1 MMLMI
6 DDFRPAMR
14 PVKSLQEKTNNLKAE
29 PTVAAPSESALAN
42 DLAASKAEPAPASVV
57 GQLVV
62 VPDFTSFH
70 TGPKKGGWLGRLKKR
85 WPPTKKET
93 VLGIGLLLLL
103 ITGGGAAVALHMSLA
118 PVAARPITVV
128 KKVVP
133 KPVQPT
139 TVASNLSGL
148 QVNPSLNNKPVIGVM
163 IENSEYARPQS
174 GLSQASVVYEAI
186 AEGGITRF
194 LTLFQDTN
202 PADIGPIRSVRP
214 YYLQWALG
222 FDASL
227 AHVGGSPEALSD
239 IRSWGAKDL
248 DQFFNSAAYHRISS
262 REAPHNVYTAVDTLN
277 QLSISKGYTSSN
289 FTPWT
294 RKADAPAKQVTART
308 VNLTLSGPLYNVHY
322 DYDAVSNSY
331 KRSEAG
337 APHLDANG
345 SVQISPKVVIG
356 LVTPYGLQSDG
367 KHSDYGTIGSG
378 PAYVFQDGTITIGS
392 WHKAD
397 DKGTMTFTD
406 DVGKPLAL
414 NAGQTWLTAVTG
426 ADKITSAL

>member
-1 MMLMI
+1 MI
-6 DDFRPAMR
+6 DDFRPAPR

-29 PTVAAPSESALAN
+29 PTIAAPSEPAAADSGATSEELPQ
-42 DLAASKAEPAPASVV
+42 LAAAVSQPP
-57 GQLVV
+57 VV
-62 VPDFTSFH
+62 VPDFTNYQAL
-70 TGPKKGGWLGRLKKR
+70 PAKGSWLGRLKRR
-85 WPPTKKET
+85 WPPTRKEAA
-93 VLGIGLLLLL
+93 LGAGLLLLL
-103 ITGGGAAVALHMSLA
+103 VAGGGAVVVLHKSSA
-118 PVAARPITVV
+118 PVAAKPITVV
-128 KKVVP
+128 KKIVP

-148 QVNPSLNNKPVIGVM
+148 QVDPSLNNKPVTGIM

-174 GLSQASVVYEAI
+174 GLSQAGVVYEAI

-202 PADIGPIRSVRP
+202 PADVGPIRSVRP

-222 FDASL
+222 FDAPL
-227 AHVGGSPEALSD
+227 AHVGGSPEALND
-239 IRSWGAKDL
+239 IKSWGAKDL
-248 DQFFNSAAYHRISS
+248 DQFFNSGAYHRISS
-262 REAPHNVYTAVDTLN
+262 RDAPHNVYTAVDTLT
-277 QLSISKGYTSSN
+277 QLSISKGFTNSS
-289 FTPWT
+289 FTPWV
-294 RKADAPAKQVTART
+294 RKADAPAKQITARS
-308 VNLTLSGPLYNVHY
+308 VDLTLSGPLYNVHY
-322 DYDAVSNSY
+322 DYDVVSNSY

-397 DKGTMTFTD
+397 DKGAMTFTD
-406 DVGKPLAL
+406 DAGKPLAL
-414 NAGQTWLTAVTG
+414 NAGQTWLTAVAG
-426 ADKITSAL
+426 ADKITSAP